1 MLAQALDTTGAVLA
15 AVTPADLDAP
25 TPCTTMNVRELVD
38 HLLMAGSRIASAARG
53 DELSAWA
60 ITGPDL
66 PFEAWGDAWQTVAD
80 AARAEWAADD
90 ERLDRP
96 TQLPWATVAGRQAA
110 AVYANELLV
119 HAWDL
124 AAAIDARPEWDDDA
138 IEVASASIRRGFR
151 GRTRSR
157 TRSRSPTRRRPSNA
171 LSPGT
176 DAIPTGLV
184 PDRPVRTGSI
194 PDVSDGANR
203 GPLRPTRAT
212 RKRSSS
218 SM

>member
-1 MLAQALDTTGAVLA
+1 MDSDTFLATDPRPALAQALDTTGAVLA

-138 IEVASASIRRGFR
+138 IEVASASIHLEL
-151 GRTRSR
+151 
-157 TRSRSPTRRRPSNA
+157 P
-171 LSPGT
+171 
-176 DAIPTGLV
+176 DA
-184 PDRPVRTGSI
+184 D
-194 PDVSDGANR
+194 R
-203 GPLRPTRAT
+203 GPMWAAMAEQMPPGVPWEDPFANAVEVADQASAIERLVAWNGRDPHWTRP
-212 RKRSSS
+212 
-218 SM
+218 

>member
-1 MLAQALDTTGAVLA
+1 MNCGSSSSEVRRRK
-15 AVTPADLDAP
+15 AP
-25 TPCTTMNVRELVD
+25 KGVMRASSLV
-38 HLLMAGSRIASAARG
+38 
-53 DELSAWA
+53 AWA

-124 AAAIDARPEWDDDA
+124 AAATDARPEWDDDA
-138 IEVASASIRRGFR
+138 IEVASASIHLEL
-151 GRTRSR
+151 
-157 TRSRSPTRRRPSNA
+157 P
-171 LSPGT
+171 
-176 DAIPTGLV
+176 DA
-184 PDRPVRTGSI
+184 D
-194 PDVSDGANR
+194 R
-203 GPLRPTRAT
+203 GPMWAAMAEQMPPGVPWEDPFANAVEVADQA
-212 RKRSSS
+212 SAISPIEVEGVIG
-218 SM
+218 